1 MTLNQKIRQLREDE
15 GLTIAQVAKATGYA
29 KSAISRMETGSRT
42 ISWKYLNFW
51 IDKGRID
58 LNDIRNSTNVR
69 NC

>member
-15 GLTIAQVAKATGYA
+15 GLTLAQVARATGYTV
-29 KSAISRMETGSRT
+29 SAISRMETGSRT

-51 IDKGRID
+51 IDNGRINF
-58 LNDIRNSTNVR
+58 NDIRNSKNVR

>member
-1 MTLNQKIRQLREDE
+1 MTLNEKIKELRKEE
-15 GLTIAQVAKATGYA
+15 GLTIAQIAKATGYT

-42 ISWKYLNFW
+42 VSWRYLTYW

-58 LNDIRNSTNVR
+58 FNDIRNSKDVR